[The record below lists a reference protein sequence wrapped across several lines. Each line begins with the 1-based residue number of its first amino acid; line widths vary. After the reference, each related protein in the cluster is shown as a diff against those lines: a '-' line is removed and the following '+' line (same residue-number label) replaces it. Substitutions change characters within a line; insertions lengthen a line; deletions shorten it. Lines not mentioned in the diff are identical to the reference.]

1 MRDHVLVSIN
11 GRPHEVRG
19 DALGRPLTDLLRHEL
34 GLSGTKVVCAEGD
47 CGACTTLVARP
58 GGPFLPIDACIQ
70 YLWQLDG
77 ALVVTVEGLAE
88 DGELHPVQ
96 KALVAHHG
104 SQCGYCTPGFVMAIA
119 GLREEGG
126 ALDEARVGVGL
137 SGNLCRCTGYTS
149 IVAAALAQQHE
160 AATPLAAR
168 YADALAALDGL
179 RSAVLTVDGQTI
191 ALPTTLSDA
200 LAFRAAHPG
209 AVVWAGGTDLGVQR
223 NKGRPAPAVVLAL
236 THLDSL
242 DGITELG
249 DTVRFGARTSW
260 STIEAWAKDALPE
273 LAGLLE
279 LFGAPQIRN
288 AGTIGG
294 NLANASPIGDGLP
307 FLLATDAVVH
317 TASMRGVRE
326 VPIAKFFLGYRKIDL
341 ADDELITAIDVR
353 LPGPGQW
360 LRLDKVSRRL
370 DLDISTVSA
379 AFRLDVDQGQITDAR
394 VAFGG
399 VAATPVRLTEVERW
413 LIGRPPDLATLT
425 EAGALASAAVSP
437 ISDVRGSAAYRSAL
451 VANLLRRLG
460 HVLASEGSV
469 R

>member
-1 MRDHVLVSIN
+1 MARARR
-11 GRPHEVRG
+11 GRRSRRG
-19 DALGRPLTDLLRHEL
+19 
-34 GLSGTKVVCAEGD
+34 
-47 CGACTTLVARP
+47 
-58 GGPFLPIDACIQ
+58 
-70 YLWQLDG
+70 
-77 ALVVTVEGLAE
+77 
-88 DGELHPVQ
+88 
-96 KALVAHHG
+96 
-104 SQCGYCTPGFVMAIA
+104 
-119 GLREEGG
+119 
-126 ALDEARVGVGL
+126 
-137 SGNLCRCTGYTS
+137 
-149 IVAAALAQQHE
+149 
-160 AATPLAAR
+160 
-168 YADALAALDGL
+168 
-179 RSAVLTVDGQTI
+179 
-191 ALPTTLSDA
+191 
-200 LAFRAAHPG
+200 
-209 AVVWAGGTDLGVQR
+209 
-223 NKGRPAPAVVLAL
+223 
-236 THLDSL
+236 
-242 DGITELG
+242 
-249 DTVRFGARTSW
+249 
-260 STIEAWAKDALPE
+260 AKDALPE

-317 TASMRGVRE
+317 TASVRGVRE
-326 VPIAKFFLGYRKIDL
+326 VPIAEFFLGYRKIDL

-399 VAATPVRLTEVERW
+399 VAATPLRLTEVERW

-437 ISDVRGSAAYRSAL
+437 ISDVRGSAAYRTAL